1 MTGAPLRHVE
11 HVMGTV
17 FSFDIREAGSGARR
31 DAVQDAL
38 RCAVER
44 LHRIDEL
51 FSTYRADSQIG
62 RFDRGELTL
71 DACEPEVAEVLQACA
86 AAGRETGGWFSPR
99 PADRLDPSGYVK
111 GWSVEQAS
119 HLLREAGSVRHSITG
134 GGDVQTVGGPAPGRP
149 WRIGVAHPQRPG
161 LLATVVAGQD
171 LAVATSG
178 TAERGAHILDPHT
191 GRPATALASLTVL
204 GTGLTRTDVWA
215 TAGFAM
221 GPDCLDTMETVDG
234 LEALAMLPD
243 GSRRWTSGFPAY
255 AAAPL
260 TTTDPA
266 DWRSAVPLYPGIR

>member
-1 MTGAPLRHVE
+1 M
-11 HVMGTV
+11 
-17 FSFDIREAGSGARR
+17 
-31 DAVQDAL
+31 
-38 RCAVER
+38 
-44 LHRIDEL
+44 
-51 FSTYRADSQIG
+51 
-62 RFDRGELTL
+62 
-71 DACEPEVAEVLQACA
+71 
-86 AAGRETGGWFSPR
+86 
-99 PADRLDPSGYVK
+99 
-111 GWSVEQAS
+111 
-119 HLLREAGSVRHSITG
+119 RHSITG

-149 WRIGVAHPQRPG
+149 WRIGVAHPRRPG

-255 AAAPL
+255 AATPL

-266 DWRSAVPLYPGIR
+266 DWRSAVPLPPGIG